1 MLKNIIVTGAS
12 QGIGYQTVVELSK
25 ICDAQF
31 FVIARSHE
39 KLLKLKDEIENSCNS
54 KVLILESDINI
65 DFENICT
72 KIILQLDNLENKF
85 IDILI
90 NNAGML
96 INKSFTESNMNDW
109 KNVFTTNLFAP
120 AMIIKLL
127 IPYFNHSVRTH
138 IVNIGSMGG
147 IQGTEKFP
155 GLSVYSSSKGSL
167 NILTESL
174 AVEMQ
179 NYNISV
185 NAINPGTV
193 DTEMLNQ
200 AFPGIQASVSAREM
214 GKFIA
219 DFALNNA
226 KLMNGRIIQVSLRN

>member
-1 MLKNIIVTGAS
+1 MLKNIIVSGAS

-31 FVIARSHE
+31 FVIARSQE
-39 KLLKLKDEIENSCNS
+39 KLLKLKDVIENSGNS
-54 KVLILESDINI
+54 KVFILAADINI
-65 DFENICT
+65 DFENICN
-72 KIILQLDNLENKF
+72 KIILQLGNSENKY
-85 IDILI
+85 IDLLI
-90 NNAGML
+90 NNAGLL
-96 INKSFTESNMNDW
+96 INKSFTESNLNDW
-109 KNVFTTNLFAP
+109 QDVFTTNLFAP
-120 AMIIKLL
+120 AMIINRL
-127 IPYFNHSVRTH
+127 IPYFNHSVRSH

-155 GLSVYSSSKGSL
+155 GLSVYSASKGAL

-174 AVEMQ
+174 AVELQ
-179 NYNISV
+179 KYNISV

-200 AFPGIQASVSAREM
+200 AFPGVNASVSAQEM

-219 DFALNNA
+219 NFALNNA

>member
-1 MLKNIIVTGAS
+1 MLKNIIVSGAS

-31 FVIARSHE
+31 FVIARSQE
-39 KLLKLKDEIENSCNS
+39 KLLKLKDVIENSGNS
-54 KVLILESDINI
+54 KVFILAADINI
-65 DFENICT
+65 DFENICN
-72 KIILQLDNLENKF
+72 KIILQLGNSENKY
-85 IDILI
+85 IDLLI
-90 NNAGML
+90 NNAGLL
-96 INKSFTESNMNDW
+96 INKSFTVSNLNDW
-109 KNVFTTNLFAP
+109 QDVFTTNLFAP
-120 AMIIKLL
+120 AMIINRL
-127 IPYFNHSVRTH
+127 IPYFNHSVRSH

-155 GLSVYSSSKGSL
+155 GLSVYSASKGAL

-174 AVEMQ
+174 AVELQ
-179 NYNISV
+179 KYNISV

-200 AFPGIQASVSAREM
+200 AFPGVNASVSAQEM

-219 DFALNNA
+219 NFALNNA